1 MLRLR
6 QQQQPAA
13 VDDIALFVRR
23 RPSAMPRDSATL
35 ALNARARPM
44 VASGYASRW
53 WALAIVV
60 AAQFMFVVDAFVANV
75 ALPSVRADLHATTG
89 DMQGVLAL
97 YQIAFAVLVVA
108 GGRLG
113 DIYGSKTIFLAGLLA
128 FTAASLWCGFAGSG
142 SELVLARA
150 GQGGAAALMIP
161 QVLATI
167 HRLFAD
173 AERGKAFG
181 IFGFT
186 LGFGAAVGF
195 GLGGWLVAAN
205 LSGLGWRTV
214 FFVNG
219 PIGLALIVGALAI
232 LPPAPRKPGVRLDL
246 LGTALL
252 LGALL
257 CLIGPLL
264 VGTDLGWP
272 SWLALPAAFG
282 IALLS
287 VFWRSQAWVE
297 TRGGLPL
304 VHRDLIRDRGFAI
317 GLVTVFLLAFANIS
331 FYLLI
336 TLYMQNQLR
345 FTPLQS
351 GATVVPLAIVF
362 ALVSRRAGPWAQKR
376 GSRALSEGCGVA
388 IAGLVV
394 IIATVAAAT
403 EPAMLALAGVFTVF
417 GAGQAM
423 VMAPLYGRVLSK
435 VPPSHAGSGAGVLST
450 VQQIGNASG
459 VAVIG
464 AIYFGLGQPSGS
476 RSAVTLSLML
486 LAAVFGLLAAVLR
499 ERRSAAASGSVSISI
514 GKPHRS

>member
-1 MLRLR
+1 MPPDSVMPALDN
-6 QQQQPAA
+6 PAA
-13 VDDIALFVRR
+13 PA
-23 RPSAMPRDSATL
+23 
-35 ALNARARPM
+35 
-44 VASGYASRW
+44 VASGHATRW

-60 AAQFMFVVDAFVANV
+60 AAQFMFVVDAFVVNV
-75 ALPSVRADLHATTG
+75 ALPSVRTDLHATTG
-89 DMQGVLAL
+89 EMQGVLAL
-97 YQIAFAVLVVA
+97 YQIAFAALVVA

-113 DIYGSKTIFLAGLLA
+113 DIYGSKTIFLVGLFG
-128 FTAASLWCGFAGSG
+128 FTAASLWCGFAESG
-142 SELVLARA
+142 LELVLARA

-167 HRLFAD
+167 HRLFTD

-181 IFGFT
+181 IYGFT

-205 LSGLGWRTV
+205 LGGLGWRTV

-219 PIGLALIVGALAI
+219 PIGLALIGGAVAI
-232 LPPAPRKPGVRLDL
+232 LPPALRKAGIRLDL
-246 LGTALL
+246 LGAALL

-264 VGTDLGWP
+264 LGTDLGWP
-272 SWLALPAAFG
+272 SWLILSAAFG
-282 IALLS
+282 IALLT

-297 TRGGLPL
+297 ARGGLPL
-304 VHRDLIRDRGFAI
+304 VHRDLIRDRGFAV

-362 ALVSRRAGPWAQKR
+362 ALVSRLAGPRAQKR
-376 GSRALSEGCGVA
+376 GGRALIEGCGLA
-388 IAGLVV
+388 MAGLVAL
-394 IIATVAAAT
+394 IAMVTAAT
-403 EPAMLALAGVFTVF
+403 EPTMLALAGVLMVF

-423 VMAPLYGRVLSK
+423 VMAPLYGRVLGK

-476 RSAVTLSLML
+476 RSAVSFCLML
-486 LAAVFGLLAAVLR
+486 LAAAFGILAALLQ
-499 ERRSAAASGSVSISI
+499 EKRSGA
-514 GKPHRS
+514 

>member
-1 MLRLR
+1 
-6 QQQQPAA
+6 
-13 VDDIALFVRR
+13 
-23 RPSAMPRDSATL
+23 MPQDSATL
-35 ALNARARPM
+35 PLNAP
-44 VASGYASRW
+44 VASAVANENALRW

-60 AAQFMFVVDAFVANV
+60 AAQFMFVVDAFIVNV
-75 ALPSVRADLHATTG
+75 ALPSVRADLHATPSEI
-89 DMQGVLAL
+89 QGVLAL

-113 DIYGSKTIFLAGLLA
+113 DIYSSKSIFLVGL
-128 FTAASLWCGFAGSG
+128 FGFVISSLWCGFAGSG
-142 SELVLARA
+142 LELVLARA

-167 HRLFAD
+167 HRLFTD

-181 IFGFT
+181 IYGFT

-205 LSGLGWRTV
+205 LGGLGWRTV

-219 PIGLALIVGALAI
+219 PIGLALIVGTVAI
-232 LPPAPRKPGVRLDL
+232 LPSSPRKAGVRLDL
-246 LGTALL
+246 CGTALL

-264 VGTDLGWP
+264 VGSDLGWP
-272 SWLALPAAFG
+272 SWLILPTASG
-282 IALLS
+282 IALLA
-287 VFWRSQAWVE
+287 VFWRSQAWIE

-304 VHRDLIRDRGFAI
+304 VHRDLIRDREFAV
-317 GLVTVFLLAFANIS
+317 GLATVFLLAFANIS

-345 FTPLQS
+345 FTPLES

-362 ALVSRRAGPWAQKR
+362 AIVSRRAGPRAQRR
-376 GSRALSEGCGVA
+376 GSRAIIEGCGMA
-388 IAGLVV
+388 IAGLVAL
-394 IIATVAAAT
+394 IATISAT
-403 EPAMLALAGVFTVF
+403 PEPPMLVLASVLMVF
-417 GAGQAM
+417 GTGQAL

-435 VPPSHAGSGAGVLST
+435 VPTAHAGSGAGVLST
-450 VQQIGNASG
+450 VQQIGNACG

-464 AIYFGLGQPSGS
+464 AIYFGLERSFGS
-476 RSAVTLSLML
+476 SSAVILSLTLLATAFAILAALLREKRSA
-486 LAAVFGLLAAVLR
+486 G
-499 ERRSAAASGSVSISI
+499 
-514 GKPHRS
+514 